1 MTKLSEVQKSADPS
15 EMIICFDFEK
25 NLPLSV
31 TNAQDEYYVSQLWFH
46 VFGIHN
52 LKNNKTTMYV
62 YTENLAHK
70 GPNEVITCLNDYIE
84 SHKDY
89 LQRKLKIFCDN
100 AFSQNKN
107 RILFA
112 YLDQLCKNN
121 TFIDIEIW
129 YPVPGHSMMPVD
141 RDFAAIEKKRLT
153 LEKADNP
160 ETYIDLIKSCRKQ
173 KPFEVVFVQHSLRA
187 NGEIAPGDRIL
198 KINDYKQWLMPYI
211 KTSVSGLSKIRFIR
225 FQSGKPVQSRESMTG
240 TCTDTS
246 LYKVGMNRKIS
257 TIPKLAYGDSHLP
270 IKPKKFQSITKLLKM
285 VTSGDIEFCRRTL
298 INPVSVIIP
307 GRNDTEDGIESDAD
321 IYE

>member
-1 MTKLSEVQKSADPS
+1 MHLRKAEVFITKLSEVQKSADPS
-15 EMIICFDFEK
+15 EMMICFDFEK
-25 NLPLSV
+25 NLPLPV

-52 LKNNKTTMYV
+52 LKNNKTTC
-62 YTENLAHK
+62 TRRTLL
-70 GPNEVITCLNDYIE
+70 T
-84 SHKDY
+84 KD
-89 LQRKLKIFCDN
+89 R
-100 AFSQNKN
+100 
-107 RILFA
+107 
-112 YLDQLCKNN
+112 
-121 TFIDIEIW
+121 
-129 YPVPGHSMMPVD
+129 M
-141 RDFAAIEKKRLT
+141 
-153 LEKADNP
+153 
-160 ETYIDLIKSCRKQ
+160 RKQ

-187 NGEIAPGDRIL
+187 NGEIAPCDRIL

-211 KTSVSGLSKIRFIR
+211 KTSVPGLSKIRFIR

-257 TIPKLAYGDSHLP
+257 TIPKLAYGDSYLP

-285 VTSGDIEFCRRTL
+285 VTSGDIEFYRRTL